1 MIDLKYYY
9 FALKILLLLYQIIAR
24 LSFMCFSSL
33 FFLYLG
39 LKIVFYL
46 EKYSA
51 FFGKQ
56 EKKAQKRKAEK
67 KSYIMY
73 IKHIHALF
81 PYLGLGSL
89 FKIIFTHVL

>member
-9 FALKILLLLYQIIAR
+9 FALKILLLSIIKLLLGWVFCCA
-24 LSFMCFSSL
+24 FVHKCVSSL

-67 KSYIMY
+67 N
-73 IKHIHALF
+73 H
-81 PYLGLGSL
+81 
-89 FKIIFTHVL
+89 T